1 MTSDQQLIEAVRKSY
16 NAKDLKE
23 LCELEEIEMPYITL
37 MKWNS
42 NGIPNNGT
50 GKQYLQALL
59 KIKEL
64 EQEKLMYKNFFD
76 SFKTIIDYQNDKN

>member
-1 MTSDQQLIEAVRKSY
+1 MTSDQKLIEDVRKAY

-23 LCELEEIEMPYITL
+23 LCEMNDIEIPHITL
-37 MKWNS
+37 LKWNS

-50 GKQYLQALL
+50 GKQYLKLLL
-59 KIKEL
+59 KIKEQ

-76 SFKTIIDYQNDKN
+76 SFKTIMDYQNNK